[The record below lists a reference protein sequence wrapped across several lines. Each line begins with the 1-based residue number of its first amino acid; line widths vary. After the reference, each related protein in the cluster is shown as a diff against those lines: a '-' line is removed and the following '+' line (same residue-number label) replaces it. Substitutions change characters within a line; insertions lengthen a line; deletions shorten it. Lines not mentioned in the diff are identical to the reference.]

1 MEDSEVGYCEVI
13 HLENDAHTTPRQSQK
28 KEDSILE
35 LRTANILPPRR
46 IPAPRT
52 HTVLTSRCTKC
63 DQNSSSIPQVAMKI
77 AVVII
82 FAILSL
88 VFMVLYFTYT
98 TNVNWKQNSNI
109 VTNCSGSKS
118 AFKFFYF
125 NNEVS
130 P

>member
-35 LRTANILPPRR
+35 LRTANTLPPRR

-63 DQNSSSIPQVAMKI
+63 DQNSSSITQVAMKI

-82 FAILSL
+82 LAILSV
-88 VFMVLYFTYT
+88 VFMVLYFT
-98 TNVNWKQNSNI
+98 TNMNWKQNSNI

>member
-13 HLENDAHTTPRQSQK
+13 HLENDAQPTPRQSQK

-63 DQNSSSIPQVAMKI
+63 DQNSSSITQVAMKI

-82 FAILSL
+82 LAILSV
-88 VFMVLYFTYT
+88 VFMVLYFT
-98 TNVNWKQNSNI
+98 TNMNWKQNSNI